1 MQTMDDRSIV
11 CGRREYAPSYYSTLP
26 TFKLE
31 PLRASRS
38 IIYRGEKRALIIL
51 HTRKSTELA
60 REPRRSMCAATVT
73 ARSRRSPVCTYGR
86 GGAPGIP
93 RPCARAAIP
102 TLGEFGPPPRARV
115 YNLTLRKKTIFT
127 AESLGKSFSVLTGA
141 YWLHSILWVER
152 IVRVHCGVVK

>member
-1 MQTMDDRSIV
+1 VVNANHGRSLDRLWKKGVRSV
-11 CGRREYAPSYYSTLP
+11 VLHSTLP

-115 YNLTLRKKTIFT
+115 YNLTLRKK
-127 AESLGKSFSVLTGA
+127 LFSQLN
-141 YWLHSILWVER
+141 LWEN
-152 IVRVHCGVVK
+152 HFLF